1 MCWPSQPNSDAAAV
15 GTSRQRSGLRTSWA
29 IVPRRKPVGGGPQ
42 CSESEETTMRSPDLP
57 RRFAL
62 AFALLLP
69 LPFVAPAAQA
79 AEPRQVIETLDSAL
93 LDVMKN
99 AASLGFQ
106 GRYQKLAPVLD
117 QTFNLPLMARIS
129 VGPDW
134 STLSAAQQQ
143 KVTDAFRRFSIT
155 TYAARFNGY
164 SGESF
169 QAEDAKPVSGGDQVV
184 NTKLVRPNADPV
196 PLNYRLRGPNWQI
209 IDIYLNG
216 TISQLANYRSEFGAT
231 LRSGGGDALIKLIEG
246 KIAELTPK
254 K

>member
-1 MCWPSQPNSDAAAV
+1 MAAD
-15 GTSRQRSGLRTSWA
+15 QH
-29 IVPRRKPVGGGPQ
+29 
-42 CSESEETTMRSPDLP
+42 SESEDKTMRSPAFS
-57 RRFAL
+57 RRLAL
-62 AFALLLP
+62 ALALLLP
-69 LPFVAPAAQA
+69 LPFTVLPAQA
-79 AEPRQVIETLDSAL
+79 AEPRQVVDTLDNAL

-99 AASLGFQ
+99 ADSLGFR
-106 GRYQKLAPVLD
+106 GRYQKLGPVLD
-117 QTFNLPLMARIS
+117 QTFNLPLMARIA

-134 STLSAAQQQ
+134 STLSPAQQQ

-184 NTKLVRPNADPV
+184 NTRLVRPNADPV

-246 KIAELTPK
+246 KIVELTPK

>member
-1 MCWPSQPNSDAAAV
+1 
-15 GTSRQRSGLRTSWA
+15 
-29 IVPRRKPVGGGPQ
+29 
-42 CSESEETTMRSPDLP
+42 MRSPALH
-57 RRFAL
+57 RRLAL

-69 LPFVAPAAQA
+69 LSFAASAAMA
-79 AEPRQVIETLDSAL
+79 AEPRQAVDTLDNAL

-99 AASLGFQ
+99 ADSLGFR
-106 GRYQKLAPVLD
+106 GRYQKLEPVLD
-117 QTFNLPLMARIS
+117 QVFNLPLMARFAI
-129 VGPDW
+129 GPDW
-134 STLSAAQQQ
+134 SSLTPSQQQ

-169 QAEDAKPVSGGDQVV
+169 TSENGKPITGGDQVV
-184 NTKLVRPNADPV
+184 NTRLVRPNGDPV
-196 PLNYRLRGPNWQI
+196 ALNYRLRANGANWQI
-209 IDIYLNG
+209 IDVFLNG

-231 LRSGGGDALIKLIEG
+231 MRSGGGDALIKLLES

>member
-1 MCWPSQPNSDAAAV
+1 
-15 GTSRQRSGLRTSWA
+15 
-29 IVPRRKPVGGGPQ
+29 
-42 CSESEETTMRSPDLP
+42 MRSPALHC
-57 RRFAL
+57 RLAL

-69 LPFVAPAAQA
+69 LSLTAPAAIA
-79 AEPRQVIETLDSAL
+79 AEPRQAVETLDSAL
-93 LDVMKN
+93 LDAMKN
-99 AASLGFQ
+99 ASSLGFR
-106 GRYQKLAPVLD
+106 GRYQKLEPVLD
-117 QTFNLPLMARIS
+117 QVFNLPLMARIA

-134 STLSAAQQQ
+134 SSLTSSQQQ

-164 SGESF
+164 SGEKF
-169 QAEDAKPVSGGDQVV
+169 QVDDVKSVSGGDQVV
-184 NTKLVRPNADPV
+184 DTRLIRPSGDPV
-196 PLNYRLRGPNWQI
+196 PLNYRLRATGGNWQI

-231 LRSGGGDALIKLIEG
+231 MRNGGGDALVKLLES

>member
-1 MCWPSQPNSDAAAV
+1 
-15 GTSRQRSGLRTSWA
+15 
-29 IVPRRKPVGGGPQ
+29 
-42 CSESEETTMRSPDLP
+42 MRSPALH
-57 RRFAL
+57 RRLAL

-69 LPFVAPAAQA
+69 LSLTAPAAMA
-79 AEPRQVIETLDSAL
+79 AEPRQVVDTLDNAL

-99 AASLGFQ
+99 ADSLGFR
-106 GRYQKLAPVLD
+106 GRYQKLEPVLD
-117 QTFNLPLMARIS
+117 QAFNLPLMARIS

-134 STLSAAQQQ
+134 SSLTPAQQQ
-143 KVTDAFRRFSIT
+143 KFTDAFRRFSIT

-169 QAEDAKPVSGGDQVV
+169 TSEDAKPVSGGDQVV
-184 NTKLVRPNADPV
+184 NTKLVRPKADAV

-209 IDIYLNG
+209 IDVYLNG

-231 LRSGGGDALIKLIEG
+231 LRSGGGDALVKLLES
-246 KIAELTPK
+246 KTAELTPK